1 MSLFT
6 PVWGAA
12 TPRASGTVEVVLQP
26 FPPTA
31 PATDLVGMV
40 TQISTGGGTAIPRD
54 GAVLVARGSGASRLA
69 AEAAIGENMLVRLV
83 LRPNWAA
90 VVDAIGGGPVIVRDG
105 APVFQA
111 LEDFSSSQVYP
122 RNPRTG
128 VGQLADGRLV
138 FVVVD
143 GRQRGYSVG
152 MTNFE
157 LAQML
162 VRLGAVT
169 GTALDSGGSS
179 TMAFN
184 GNLLNR
190 PSDPGGARA
199 VGDALTLFYY
209 GVIAPQPTQPVLSPN
224 GDGVAETQTLSFKVV
239 RPSTVTRTLIGPD
252 GLPHLTQ
259 TDARDPGTYRLAWS
273 ARTPTGTEPEGRWRW
288 VVNALDDTGQHSR
301 VERRFYL
308 NNTLGYL
315 KVKPARVVL
324 RKRGG
329 SVRVRFRLAHAAKV
343 TLSIWTAS
351 GARVRTIRKNAAR
364 RADEHPLER
373 ALRQRRPR
381 GLGPVHRSGAD
392 VERVRAGQARAP
404 LLRAPGPALAPLQSR
419 AVPLASFSSTL
430 TSLIGDHGIY
440 AVFIL
445 MVIDAVLPAASELVM
460 LYAGV
465 VASGALPGQDVVLF
479 GHQIDSHF
487 WAFVAMSMAGVL
499 GNTVGSV
506 IGWGI
511 GYYGGRPL
519 IEKRGRWLH
528 LGPEKLDRA
537 ESWFARWGDWAVCL
551 GRVTPVVRSFVS
563 IPAGVARMPLGRF
576 TVFTFLGCIPWC
588 FGLAGIGW
596 ALGSSYESFHHD
608 FRFVDI
614 AVGVLVLAV
623 VAIWLIR
630 RRRASRLG
638 RRASDP
644 AR

>member
-1 MSLFT
+1 M
-6 PVWGAA
+6 
-12 TPRASGTVEVVLQP
+12 
-26 FPPTA
+26 
-31 PATDLVGMV
+31 
-40 TQISTGGGTAIPRD
+40 TGQ
-54 GAVLVARGSGASRLA
+54 
-69 AEAAIGENMLVRLV
+69 
-83 LRPNWAA
+83 
-90 VVDAIGGGPVIVRDG
+90 
-105 APVFQA
+105 PVFQA
-111 LEDFSSSQVYP
+111 LEDFSSSQIYP

-190 PSDPGGARA
+190 PSDPGGVRA

-259 TDARDPGTYRLAWS
+259 TDARNPGTYRLAWS

-329 SVRVRFRLAHAAKV
+329 SVRVRFRLAHDAKV

-351 GARVRTIRKNAAR
+351 GARVRTIRKK
-364 RADEHPLER
+364 L
-373 ALRQRRPR
+373 
-381 GLGPVHRSGAD
+381 
-392 VERVRAGQARAP
+392 RAGQTSIRWNGRYGNGVRAFSG
-404 LLRAPGPALAPLQSR
+404 RYIAQVQTSNAFGPAKLER
-419 AVPLASFSSTL
+419 RF
-430 TSLIGDHGIY
+430 
-440 AVFIL
+440 
-445 MVIDAVLPAASELVM
+445 
-460 LYAGV
+460 
-465 VASGALPGQDVVLF
+465 
-479 GHQIDSHF
+479 
-487 WAFVAMSMAGVL
+487 FV
-499 GNTVGSV
+499 
-506 IGWGI
+506 
-511 GYYGGRPL
+511 
-519 IEKRGRWLH
+519 
-528 LGPEKLDRA
+528 
-537 ESWFARWGDWAVCL
+537 
-551 GRVTPVVRSFVS
+551 
-563 IPAGVARMPLGRF
+563 
-576 TVFTFLGCIPWC
+576 
-588 FGLAGIGW
+588 
-596 ALGSSYESFHHD
+596 
-608 FRFVDI
+608 
-614 AVGVLVLAV
+614 
-623 VAIWLIR
+623 
-630 RRRASRLG
+630 RRA
-638 RRASDP
+638 RR
-644 AR
+644 